1 MEKKATVGNPSRIIN
16 IGSIHGIEVPR
27 FETFAYT
34 SSKAAVHHL
43 TKHLAR
49 KLANRNI
56 LVNAIAPGIFA
67 SDMTR
72 GLLEAGEER
81 ITLNL
86 LVKRI
91 GSADDILGA
100 VQFLSSSASSFIT
113 GVVIPLDGGAII
125 NSKL

>member
-1 MEKKATVGNPSRIIN
+1 M
-16 IGSIHGIEVPR
+16 
-27 FETFAYT
+27 
-34 SSKAAVHHL
+34 HHL